1 MVETSQELPAA
12 LQALRTSMQDAL
24 VAIDLEWR
32 PDFGA
37 GQSRVALMQLATS
50 SCAVLIRTCRLKH
63 QLPPVLAEFLRDPTI
78 VLCGFGW
85 DGSDENKMQASFRM
99 GRASFPHFIDLQRVS
114 VAMGYHRY
122 GLGSLTARVLGF
134 ELPKSR
140 RVSMSNWEARRLTQ
154 GQVVYAALDALI
166 TGQIF
171 RALRM
176 WHSSTSA
183 CSTCLSPIGSLVQS
197 STLT

>member
-1 MVETSQELPAA
+1 MQHMYATHHPPAA
-12 LQALRTSMQDAL
+12 STKSGIELRRTSAL
-24 VAIDLEWR
+24 ILPSE
-32 PDFGA
+32 
-37 GQSRVALMQLATS
+37 SLLL
-50 SCAVLIRTCRLKH
+50 VLIHACVRD
-63 QLPPVLAEFLRDPTI
+63 RDPTI

-171 RALRM
+171 RALRL